1 MLTRF
6 LLAGLACLWA
16 HSQTFEAA
24 SIKPATPIGPMGM
37 ISNQKG
43 GPGTSDPGLFRC
55 ENCSLYW
62 VLADAYKIHDYDFSG
77 PGWLQETR
85 FDFSAKIPAGT
96 TKEQFQTML
105 RNLFAERFKM
115 TTHYETRSATV
126 YEMTVGK
133 NGPKFKESTAHELP
147 KDDGAG
153 PKFQRDAEGYPIL
166 GPGAG
171 MALAPGHGRM
181 RSQDQ
186 PISWFAEMLSNQ
198 LRTPIIDA
206 TGLKSKYDFTVQWS
220 WDEGP
225 EARTAAET
233 ALADAVQSALG
244 LKLERKKGP
253 VNVLVVDHIEK
264 TPTAN

>member
-1 MLTRF
+1 
-6 LLAGLACLWA
+6 
-16 HSQTFEAA
+16 
-24 SIKPATPIGPMGM
+24 M

-43 GPGTSDPGLFRC
+43 GPGTSDPGLFTC

-62 VLADAYKIHDYDFSG
+62 VLADAFKIHDYDFSG
-77 PGWLQETR
+77 PGWLQDTR
-85 FDFSAKIPAGT
+85 FDFSAKIPVGATG
-96 TKEQFQTML
+96 EEFQTML

-115 TTHYETRSATV
+115 TTHHETRIVPV
-126 YEMTVGK
+126 YEITVGK
-133 NGPKFKESTAHELP
+133 NGPKFKESTPHEEP
-147 KDDGAG
+147 KDDGSR

-181 RSQDQ
+181 RSQEQ

-198 LRTPIIDA
+198 LRTPVIDA
-206 TGLKSKYDFTVQWS
+206 TGLKGKYDFMVQWS

-225 EARTAAET
+225 EAMSAGAA
-233 ALADAVQSALG
+233 ALVSAVQSELG
-244 LKLERKKGP
+244 LKLERRKGP
-253 VNVLVVDHIEK
+253 VNVLVIDHIEK

>member
-1 MLTRF
+1 VVC
-6 LLAGLACLWA
+6 LAANG
-16 HSQTFEAA
+16 QTFEAA
-24 SIKPATPIGPMGM
+24 SIKTATPLGPRGM

-43 GPGTSDPGLFRC
+43 GPGTSDPGLFTC

-85 FDFSAKIPAGT
+85 FDFSAKIPAGAT
-96 TKEQFQTML
+96 GEEFQTML

-115 TTHYETRSATV
+115 TTHHETRTV
-126 YEMTVGK
+126 PAFEMTVAK
-133 NGPKFKESTAHELP
+133 NGPKFKESTPHEEP
-147 KDDGAG
+147 KDDGSG

-181 RSQDQ
+181 RSQEQ

-198 LRTPIIDA
+198 LRTPVIDA
-206 TGLKSKYDFTVQWS
+206 TGLKAKYDFMVQWS

-225 EARTAAET
+225 EAMSAAAA
-233 ALADAVQSALG
+233 ALVSAVQSELG

-253 VNVLVVDHIEK
+253 VNVLVIDHIEK